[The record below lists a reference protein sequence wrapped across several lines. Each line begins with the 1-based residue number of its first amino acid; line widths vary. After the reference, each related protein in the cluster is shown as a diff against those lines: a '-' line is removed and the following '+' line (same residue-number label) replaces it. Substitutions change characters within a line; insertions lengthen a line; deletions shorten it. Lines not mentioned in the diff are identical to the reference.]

1 MARKERNSVDYFPH
15 SVIHGKKMFYI
26 RNKYKNDGYA
36 TWFILLEKLGSSEY
50 HYLDLKEEI
59 ELMYLSSEIMIEHD
73 LLNKIINDLVSIG
86 EFDSELWENEKIL
99 FNQKFIENIQDAY
112 KKRNNECIN
121 KESLI
126 QILITKGRSLSLKS
140 NPKQSKG
147 TLKGNRN
154 PQSKVEDSKED
165 KSKLNVVPEFSVF
178 LNYAIEQKPK
188 VDNHLVKLKYDS
200 WVANDWKDGNNNKI
214 KNWKSKLNNT
224 LPFISEKKNTENNQM
239 NFSNPI
245 I

>member
-59 ELMYLSSEIMIEHD
+59 ELMYLSSEIMIEQD
-73 LLNKIINDLVSIG
+73 TLNKIINDLVSIG
-86 EFDSELWENEKIL
+86 EFDKELWENEKIL

-126 QILITKGRSLSLKS
+126 QLLILKGRSLSAKS
-140 NPKQSKG
+140 TPKQPKG
-147 TLKGNRN
+147 ILKGNNN
-154 PQSKVEDSKED
+154 PQSIVEDSKVN
-165 KSKLNVVPEFSVF
+165 KSKVNVIPLFDEFLS
-178 LNYAIEQKPK
+178 YALETEPLICDVSLKR
-188 VDNHLVKLKYDS
+188 KYDS
-200 WVANDWKDGNNNKI
+200 WVVNDWKDGNDKKI
-214 KNWKSKLNNT
+214 TNWKTKLLNTLQYINKKEKILNNG
-224 LPFISEKKNTENNQM
+224 M
-239 NFSNPI
+239 VY
-245 I
+245 

>member
-26 RNKYKNDGYA
+26 RNKYRNDGYA

-59 ELMYLSSEIMIEHD
+59 ELMYLSSEIMVEHD
-73 LLNKIINDLVSIG
+73 TLNKIINDLVSIG
-86 EFDSELWENEKIL
+86 EFDKELWDNEKIL

-112 KKRNNECIN
+112 KKRNNDCID

-126 QILITKGRSLSLKS
+126 RLLISKGRSLSPKS
-140 NPKQSKG
+140 
-147 TLKGNRN
+147 TLKQPKLILKDANN
-154 PQSKVEDSKED
+154 TQSKVEDTKVNKTKE
-165 KSKLNVVPEFSVF
+165 NNIPEFNEF
-178 LNYAIEQKPK
+178 LAYAIEQKPK
-188 VDNHLVKLKYDS
+188 VDNNLVKLKYDS
-200 WVANDWKDGNNNKI
+200 WVVNDWKDGNNNNI

-224 LPFISEKKNTENNQM
+224 LPFIAEKVNTPKKVI
-239 NFSNPI
+239 S
-245 I
+245 